1 MPSWKDFTGSKEP
14 TPPATPPA
22 RDPHVAPVRA
32 EVPPTRAAVRDAG
45 ESVLGADLVIEGS
58 IQGSGHIRIAGRFK
72 GDITVQGNVT
82 IESGATVTGTV
93 RGGTVTI
100 AGQLDGNVEGA
111 AKVELL
117 ASGVLNGDLTAGS
130 LTVAAGSRMRGQV
143 EFGWEGRNG
152 GTARPAGGGA
162 A

>member
-1 MPSWKDFTGSKEP
+1 MPSWKDFTGAKESP
-14 TPPATPPA
+14 QPQAPPA
-22 RDPHVAPVRA
+22 REPQAPVARA
-32 EVPPTRAAVRDAG
+32 DMPPSRPAVRDGG

-58 IQGSGHIRIAGRFK
+58 IQGNGHIRIAGRFK

-143 EFGWEGRNG
+143 EFGWEGRQG
-152 GTARPAGGGA
+152 GAARPAGDGTA
-162 A
+162 

>member
-14 TPPATPPA
+14 APPAAPPA
-22 RDPHVAPVRA
+22 REPQPPAARTEAP
-32 EVPPTRAAVRDAG
+32 PPRPAVRDAG

-58 IQGSGHIRIAGRFK
+58 IQGNGHIRIAGRFK

-82 IESGATVTGTV
+82 IEAGATVTGTV

-143 EFGWEGRNG
+143 EFGWEGRTG
-152 GTARPAGGGA
+152 GAARPAGNGTA
-162 A
+162 